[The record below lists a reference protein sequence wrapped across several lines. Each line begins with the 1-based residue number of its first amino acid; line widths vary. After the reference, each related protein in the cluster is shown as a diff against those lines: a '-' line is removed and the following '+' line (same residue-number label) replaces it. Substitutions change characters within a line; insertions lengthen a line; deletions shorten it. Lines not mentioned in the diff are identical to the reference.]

1 MMKFLLLIFGVT
13 LACSSFA
20 QQRAV
25 YSNFLL
31 NDYYYNP
38 AIAGSKNVHIANI
51 SYRKQWVGFEG
62 SPSLIMGNFYG
73 SLKNKGKMGYGVSLV
88 SERTGITQNTTV
100 YLNYAHH
107 FRLSDNIKLGL
118 GVKPGY
124 MQYRVR
130 LYEAQLADEGDEVL
144 TGNIYSASAIDMS
157 AGFNLYSPKFFV
169 MASVHH
175 LLGKGIQF
183 TSYNS
188 NLTFHYNAIA
198 GYNIKFK
205 KKKFEL
211 QPSVMVRYTEPVP
224 MQITGMLRAKFAGKF
239 WVGLLYRTDDAAGIS
254 LGLTVKERF
263 TVAYG
268 YDYTISGLSKH
279 QSGSHEVLLSF
290 VITKKKPTLEEE
302 DDKLNNSI
310 MEEMK
315 KKMEEQDENK

>member
-1 MMKFLLLIFGVT
+1 MIKFLLIIFGVA
-13 LACSSFA
+13 LAGNSIA

-38 AIAGSKNVHIANI
+38 AIAGSKTVHIANV
-51 SYRKQWVGFEG
+51 SYRNQWVGFEG
-62 SPSLIMGNFYG
+62 APSLIMGNFYG
-73 SLKNKGKMGYGVSLV
+73 SLKNKGKMGYGVSLI
-88 SERTGITQNTTV
+88 SESTGITQNTTV

-118 GVKPGY
+118 GIKPGY

-144 TGNIYSASAIDMS
+144 TGNIYSASALDMS
-157 AGFNLYSPKFFV
+157 AGFHLYSPKFFV
-169 MASVHH
+169 MGSVQH
-175 LLGKGIQF
+175 LLGKEVQF

-205 KKKFEL
+205 KNKFEL
-211 QPSVMVRYTEPVP
+211 QPSVMLRYTEPVP
-224 MQITGMLRAKFAGKF
+224 IQITGMLRAMFAGKF

-254 LGLTVKERF
+254 LGLSIKERF

-268 YDYTISGLSKH
+268 YDYTISELSKH
-279 QSGSHEVLLSF
+279 QSGSHEVMLSF

>member
-144 TGNIYSASAIDMS
+144 TGNIYSAS
-157 AGFNLYSPKFFV
+157 
-169 MASVHH
+169 
-175 LLGKGIQF
+175 
-183 TSYNS
+183 
-188 NLTFHYNAIA
+188 
-198 GYNIKFK
+198 
-205 KKKFEL
+205 
-211 QPSVMVRYTEPVP
+211 
-224 MQITGMLRAKFAGKF
+224 
-239 WVGLLYRTDDAAGIS
+239 
-254 LGLTVKERF
+254 
-263 TVAYG
+263 
-268 YDYTISGLSKH
+268 
-279 QSGSHEVLLSF
+279 
-290 VITKKKPTLEEE
+290 
-302 DDKLNNSI
+302 
-310 MEEMK
+310 
-315 KKMEEQDENK
+315 